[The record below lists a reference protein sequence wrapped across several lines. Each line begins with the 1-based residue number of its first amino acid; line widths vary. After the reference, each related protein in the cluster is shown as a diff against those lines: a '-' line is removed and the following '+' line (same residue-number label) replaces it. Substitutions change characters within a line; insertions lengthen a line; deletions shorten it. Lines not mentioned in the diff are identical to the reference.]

1 MNDSMTRLPSRFS
14 LPFVARC
21 APAFA
26 LLLGAAVTVTG
37 CSSDDAGT
45 ESAGDASTGGS
56 TGGNAGG
63 APTGGDTGGAVTG
76 GTTGGA
82 TGGETTPDA
91 TTPEPDAG
99 TPDMLAPDMAVGPL
113 CEAAA
118 PACIDQMILDLSLH
132 DDKVSDGEVTT
143 TRDGEDFLTVVDATA
158 GGFGQSANNPW
169 VYVKF
174 GPDGATRVDIDDETA
189 LESMDWDM
197 SLRRFIVRLNGG
209 DSGPSC
215 VGAMSFLERAYE
227 DVDAVPEGAEFL
239 VDDYYTDD
247 CTIVNDSSGLPDSP
261 QVVLAP
267 WWSYPGCVATTG
279 VPHLIK
285 LADGTVIKLV
295 VEQYYQDAADQASCN
310 AGTPPDGA
318 VSAMFTLRWRPMP

>member
-1 MNDSMTRLPSRFS
+1 MNDPMTRLPSRFS
-14 LPFVARC
+14 LSTVARC
-21 APAFA
+21 APVLA
-26 LLLGAAVTVTG
+26 LLLGAAVTAAA
-37 CSSDDAGT
+37 CSSEDAGT
-45 ESAGDASTGGS
+45 ESVGDAS

-63 APTGGDTGGAVTG
+63 ALAGGDTGGAVTG
-76 GTTGGA
+76 GTTGG
-82 TGGETTPDA
+82 ETTPDA
-91 TTPEPDAG
+91 TAAEPDAG
-99 TPDMLAPDMAVGPL
+99 KPDMLAPDMAVGPL

-143 TRDGEDFLTVVDATA
+143 TREGEDFLTVIDATA

-174 GPDGATRVDIDDETA
+174 GPDGASRVDIDDETA

-215 VGAMSFLERAYE
+215 VGAMTFLERTYE
-227 DVDAVPEGAEFL
+227 EVDVVPEGAEFL

-267 WWSYPGCVATTG
+267 WWSYPGCVATSG

-285 LADGTVIKLV
+285 LADGAVIKLV

-310 AGTPPDGA
+310 AGMPPDGA
-318 VSAMFTLRWRPMP
+318 VSAVFTLRWRPMP